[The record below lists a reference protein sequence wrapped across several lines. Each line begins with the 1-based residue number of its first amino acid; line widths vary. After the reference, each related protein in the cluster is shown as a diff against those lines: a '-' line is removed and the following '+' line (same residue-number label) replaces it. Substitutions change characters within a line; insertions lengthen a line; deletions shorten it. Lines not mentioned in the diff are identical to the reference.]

1 MQKKREENGDSYDP
15 ICVVANLCYMLLVR
29 HEMTILLLNSKKLE
43 CLKESQ
49 KKKIEVRY
57 VLCFE
62 AISDLG
68 VNLSKSVMVL
78 FGSVSDVSNL
88 ISPLRM
94 PSYDL
99 YDYL

>member
-1 MQKKREENGDSYDP
+1 MQKKRERWLIWSYL
-15 ICVVANLCYMLLVR
+15 CSCKFVLHVV
-29 HEMTILLLNSKKLE
+29 SKAPNDNIIVKFQE
-43 CLKESQ
+43 TWMPKRKP

-88 ISPLRM
+88 ISLLRM